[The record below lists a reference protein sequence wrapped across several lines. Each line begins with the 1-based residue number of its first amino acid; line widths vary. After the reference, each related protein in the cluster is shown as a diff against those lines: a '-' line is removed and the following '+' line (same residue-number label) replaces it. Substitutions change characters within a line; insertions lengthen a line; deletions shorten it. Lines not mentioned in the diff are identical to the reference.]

1 MSSFSATEIAFLMVA
16 CQQFVLAFGWLAG
29 AALMAESRRA
39 ALHWALYAALSAVS
53 LVLFVASVKPGIE
66 PLRALANLCIVL
78 SLVVLQR
85 GVWAFFACPRPWRWH
100 AAVLTAAGV
109 ATWFGLDPANG
120 AWRVAIV
127 SGALSALCLS
137 VGWDM
142 QREARARMEL
152 RWGAVLSV
160 PLLLG
165 GLVFGL
171 RAGRAMVSPGTIV
184 AEVTAD
190 SALNVSAAFSYLVIA
205 LVFQLTLV
213 GRTLKILGSFDLAGA
228 IVEAGVIPSDSVD
241 IEALSYH
248 GGELYVGLK
257 APQTASGAAI
267 VLKVRD
273 VLSAMKDGAI
283 SAGRISKFADI
294 PLAVEAAAGGGTV
307 TEGISDMGFL
317 PDGSLLILGNS
328 PKKRPPDGG
337 GALWWR
343 KPDGSVV
350 MLRRFLGLKPEG
362 ISLSDDKKH
371 IVIVFDN
378 DRKLPLWL
386 HIPIPKTTQAA
397 VPHKKPSQ

>member
-1 MSSFSATEIAFLMVA
+1 MSL
-16 CQQFVLAFGWLAG
+16 LARILL
-29 AALMAESRRA
+29 AALALGHDPTPLRVPESLLAITSMPEASGVVWNPTLSRYLVVSDDTGLKEKGTNHA
-39 ALHWALYAALSAVS
+39 PWIFALSREGVFDETPIPIA
-53 LVLFVASVKPGIE
+53 GIE
-66 PLRALANLCIVL
+66 KLNDAE
-78 SLVVLQR
+78 
-85 GVWAFFACPRPWRWH
+85 
-100 AAVLTAAGV
+100 
-109 ATWFGLDPANG
+109 
-120 AWRVAIV
+120 
-127 SGALSALCLS
+127 ALCSGPDDTLFLATS
-137 VGWDM
+137 HSENKKGHVKA
-142 QREARARMEL
+142 ARRRL
-152 RWGAVLSV
+152 
-160 PLLLG
+160 
-165 GLVFGL
+165 
-171 RAGRAMVSPGTIV
+171 
-184 AEVTAD
+184 
-190 SALNVSAAFSYLVIA
+190 
-205 LVFQLTLV
+205 FQLTLV

-294 PLAVEAAAGGGTV
+294 PLSVEAAAGGGTV